1 MNKIKMIDLLNKK
14 ANGEELPKKIKF
26 KDVEYI
32 LKGNEYYHDIW
43 KLAGKVN
50 ICNFLNVEA
59 EIIEGEINMDKQNL
73 VDTFNKAKEQKKDIA
88 IWVTVPTRNKPE
100 IIIVDRH
107 NLQYKLDYYLN
118 AYDEQLKLK
127 TFSEI
132 RILDVKIFD
141 LGKIEEVLS
150 GKN

>member
-1 MNKIKMIDLLNKK
+1 
-14 ANGEELPKKIKF
+14 
-26 KDVEYI
+26 
-32 LKGNEYYHDIW
+32 
-43 KLAGKVN
+43 
-50 ICNFLNVEA
+50 
-59 EIIEGEINMDKQNL
+59 MDKQNL

-107 NLQYKLDYYLN
+107 NLQYKLNYYLN